1 MQPQLKPLQLPLIP
15 PECNWTVPTM
25 ADLPSWKGA
34 KRVGMDCET
43 NDRHLKELGIGV
55 RRGAYMVGVSFAIE
69 DGPSYY
75 LPWAHEGGDNLD
87 KEQVLGYLR
96 EQAKTFDGDVVGMN
110 LSYDLDYFWEE
121 EINFPEV
128 RFFRDIQIAD
138 PLIYELHHNYSLKSI
153 AERYG
158 LPGKNEDK
166 LREAASAYGVH
177 PKSGLWRLPARY
189 VGEYAEDDARNPLRI
204 LRRQERLIDEK
215 DLWGIY
221 DLESRVLPVL
231 VRMRRRGVCIDQD
244 KLTQIEDWSLREEAK
259 ALAFVR
265 TETGVKIEVGNVW
278 KADSLVPAL
287 EYIGIELPRTSSGQ
301 KSVSQEV
308 FAMVDHPVTKALA
321 RARKVNKLRTSF
333 AASMRTYMTNGRIH
347 CTFNQIARETETG
360 EQKGVRYGRISAT
373 NPNLQQQPN
382 PEKEPEIAGEW
393 RKIFLPEEGAQW
405 CIADYS
411 QQEPRWTTHFAAIMD
426 FKGAREMAQRY
437 HDDPTL
443 DNHAMM
449 AELTGLARYPA
460 KTVYLGLCYGE
471 GGAHLCGQLGLPTRW
486 ACAWGAWG
494 ERTIVYFEDQ
504 SEADAHCAE
513 IGEGFVWKAAGLEG
527 QAILDKFDE
536 RAPFIGKVAKAAKKR
551 ANARG
556 FVTTVLGRRL
566 HFVKENGKYGWTH
579 KAFNRVIQGSAAD
592 QMKKSLVEIDA
603 AGYWMMLQVHD
614 EADNSVA
621 DRAEGERIGL
631 IMKDTLPA
639 RVPFKVDIEI
649 GPSWGEAK

>member
-1 MQPQLKPLQLPLIP
+1 MKPLQLPLIP
-15 PECNWTVPTM
+15 PECNWKIPNM

-55 RRGAYMVGVSFAIE
+55 RRGAYMVGISFAIE
-69 DGPSYY
+69 NGPSYY

-87 KEQVLGYLR
+87 KAQVLGYLR
-96 EQAKTFDGDVVGMN
+96 EQCAAYDGDVVGMN

-121 EINFPEV
+121 EINFPNV
-128 RFFRDIQIAD
+128 RFFRDIQIAE
-138 PLIYELHHNYSLKSI
+138 PLIYELHHNYSLKAI
-153 AERYG
+153 AERHG

-166 LREAASAYGVH
+166 LREAAAAYGVD

-189 VGEYAEDDARNPLRI
+189 VGEYAEDDARNPLMI
-204 LRRQERLIDEK
+204 LRRQERQIEEK
-215 DLWGIY
+215 DLWSIY

-231 VRMRRRGVCIDQD
+231 VRMRRRGIRIDQD

-259 ALAFVR
+259 ALAYVR
-265 TETGVKIEVGNVW
+265 AETGVKIEVGNVW
-278 KADSLVPAL
+278 KAESLVPAL
-287 EYIGIELPRTSSGQ
+287 EYIGIELPTTTSGA

-405 CIADYS
+405 CVADYS
-411 QQEPRWTTHFAAIMD
+411 QQEPRWTTHFAAVMD
-426 FKGAREMAQRY
+426 MEGARDMAQRY

-449 AELTGLARYPA
+449 AELTGLDRYPA

-471 GGAHLCGQLGLPTRW
+471 GGAHLCGQLSLPTRW

-494 ERTIVYFEDQ
+494 ERTIKYFEDQ
-504 SEADAHCAE
+504 AEADAHCAE
-513 IGEGFVWKAAGLEG
+513 LGEGFVWKAAGLEG
-527 QAILDKFDE
+527 QAVLDKFDE

-551 ANARG
+551 ANTRG
-556 FVTTVLGRRL
+556 YVTTILGRRL
-566 HFVKENGKYGWTH
+566 HFVKEGGKYGWTH

-592 QMKKSLVEIDA
+592 QMKKAIVEIDA
-603 AGYWMMLQVHD
+603 AGYWIMLQVHD
-614 EADNSVA
+614 EADNAVA
-621 DRAEGERIGL
+621 DRAEGERIGM
-631 IMKDTLPA
+631 IMRDTLPA